1 MEPEISTRIV
11 SLYISDSIQYVG
23 FAYYLYGDSIM
34 SDNKFAFDSSE
45 YDRKIKQTLPYY
57 DEFYKQVI
65 ELVKTYKNSTIK
77 WLDVGCGTGKMGS
90 IALENIELEKFVFSD
105 PSDEMI
111 RIAKER
117 FQRSNTEFSVCN
129 IQNLEYI
136 NKFDV
141 ITAIQVNH
149 YLRVEERKI
158 ALQKC
163 YKALKEN
170 GLLISFEN
178 FAPFTNIGKMVYLE
192 KWKRYQIEQG
202 KSVEESTRHIERYG
216 KDYFPITLEEHL
228 TLMRNSGF
236 RAVEILW
243 LSNMQVGF
251 WGMK

>member
-1 MEPEISTRIV
+1 
-11 SLYISDSIQYVG
+11 
-23 FAYYLYGDSIM
+23 M
-34 SDNKFAFDSSE
+34 SDNKSAFNSNE

-57 DEFYKQVI
+57 NEFYEQVI
-65 ELVKTYKNSTIK
+65 ELVKVFHNSAIT
-77 WLDVGCGTGKMGS
+77 WLDIGCGTGKMGS
-90 IALENIELEKFVFSD
+90 IALENIELEKLVFCDS
-105 PSDEMI
+105 SDEMI

-117 FQRSNTEFSVCN
+117 FQRFNTEFSVCD
-129 IQNLEYI
+129 IQNLEYTDE
-136 NKFDV
+136 FDV

-149 YLRVEERKI
+149 YLQMEERKI

-170 GLLISFEN
+170 GLFISFEN
-178 FAPFTNIGKMVYLE
+178 FSPFTDVGKIVYLE

-202 KSVEESTRHIERYG
+202 KSFGESTKHIERYG

-243 LSNMQVGF
+243 LSNIQVGF
-251 WGMK
+251 WGIK

>member
-1 MEPEISTRIV
+1 
-11 SLYISDSIQYVG
+11 
-23 FAYYLYGDSIM
+23 M
-34 SDNKFAFDSSE
+34 SDNKSAFNSNE

-57 DEFYKQVI
+57 NEFYEQVI
-65 ELVKTYKNSTIK
+65 ELVKVFHNSAIT
-77 WLDVGCGTGKMGS
+77 WLDIGCGTGKMGS
-90 IALENIELEKFVFSD
+90 IALENIELEKLVFCDS
-105 PSDEMI
+105 SDEMI

-117 FQRSNTEFSVCN
+117 FQRFNTEFSVCD
-129 IQNLEYI
+129 IQNLEYTDE
-136 NKFDV
+136 FDV

-149 YLRVEERKI
+149 YFKMEERKI

-170 GLLISFEN
+170 GLFISFEN
-178 FAPFTNIGKMVYLE
+178 FSPFTDVGKIVYLE

-202 KSVEESTRHIERYG
+202 KSFGESTKHIERYG

-243 LSNMQVGF
+243 LSNIQVGF
-251 WGMK
+251 WGIK